1 MNSPVL
7 FLVFNRPS
15 TTKQVF
21 EAIRA
26 ARPPRLYVAADGPRA
41 GRSGEAQLCDQVR
54 AIATAVDWPC
64 EVKTLFRDSNL
75 GCKMGVSTGI
85 DWFFENEP
93 EGIILEDDVL
103 PLPSFF
109 PYCDEL
115 LERYRHDDSVWMVS
129 GSNLI
134 PGQIPLEE
142 SYFFS
147 QNALIW
153 GWASWRRAWQHYD
166 VRMQAWPKLKQEGWL
181 KSVFPGQPLLISHWT
196 YLFDE
201 LYAGKR
207 DTWDYQCAYTCWL
220 TNSVT
225 ITPAQNLTENL
236 GFGEAATHTSSQ
248 KPDFLLEAIPADLSF
263 PLIHPTSLAPN
274 AKADLM
280 VFEKVHG
287 ITLFKTM
294 KRFLRPLK
302 KLLKTA

>member
-1 MNSPVL
+1 MNSPIL

-21 EAIRA
+21 DAIRA
-26 ARPPRLYVAADGPRA
+26 ARPPRLYVAADGPRV
-41 GRSGEAQLCDQVR
+41 GRVGEAQLCEQVR

-64 EVKTLFRDSNL
+64 EVKTLFRETNL
-75 GCKMGVSTGI
+75 GCKMGVATGI
-85 DWFFENEP
+85 DWFFEHEP

-109 PYCDEL
+109 PYCEEL
-115 LERYRHDDSVWMVS
+115 LGRYRNDESVWMVS

-134 PGQIPLEE
+134 PGQIPLKE

-147 QNALIW
+147 KNTLIW

-181 KSVFPGQPLLISHWT
+181 KSVFPGQPLLVSHWT

-207 DTWDYQCAYTCWL
+207 DTWDYQCAYTCWR

-248 KPDFLLEAIPADLSF
+248 KPAFLLEAIPADLSF
-263 PLIHPTSLAPN
+263 PLIHPKSQVPN

-280 VFEKVHG
+280 VFDKVHG

-302 KLLKTA
+302 KLLNPA

>member
-1 MNSPVL
+1 MKSPVL

-15 TTKQVF
+15 TTKRVF

-26 ARPPRLYVAADGPRA
+26 ARPPRLYVAADGPRQ
-41 GRSGEAQLCDQVR
+41 GRVGEVQLCQEVR
-54 AIATAVDWPC
+54 DIATAVDWPC
-64 EVKTLFRDSNL
+64 EVKTLFRKENL

-85 DWFFENEP
+85 DWFFEHEE

-115 LERYRHDDSVWMVS
+115 LERYRNDKNVWMIS

-134 PGQIPLEE
+134 PGQISLNE

-147 QNALIW
+147 KNALIW
-153 GWASWRRAWQHYD
+153 GWASWRRAWQQYD
-166 VRMQAWPKLKQEGWL
+166 VKMTAWPQLKQQAWLN
-181 KSVFPGQPLLISHWT
+181 SVFPGQRLLVSHWT

-207 DTWDYQCAYTCWL
+207 DTWDYQCAYTCWR

-236 GFGEAATHTSSQ
+236 GFGASATHTSSE
-248 KPDFLLEAIPADLSF
+248 KPDFLLKAVPQDLTF
-263 PLIHPTSLAPN
+263 PLIHPQSQKPN
-274 AKADLM
+274 AKADLL

-287 ITLFKTM
+287 VTILKTV

-302 KLLKTA
+302 KIWQRS

>member
-1 MNSPVL
+1 MKSPVL
-7 FLVFNRPS
+7 FLVFNRPN
-15 TTKQVF
+15 TTRQVF

-26 ARPPRLYVAADGPRA
+26 ARPPRLYIAADGPRE
-41 GRSGEAQLCDQVR
+41 GRVGEMQLCEEVR
-54 AIATAVDWPC
+54 QIATAVDWPC
-64 EVKTLFRDSNL
+64 EVKTLFREKNL

-85 DWFFENEP
+85 DWFFQNEP

-115 LERYRHDDSVWMVS
+115 LERYRDDQSVWMVS

-134 PGQIPLEE
+134 PGQVPLKE

-147 QNALIW
+147 KNALIW

-166 VRMQAWPKLKQEGWL
+166 VHLREWPRLKKEGWL
-181 KSVFPGQPLLISHWT
+181 KSVFPQNPLLISHWT

-201 LYAGKR
+201 LFSGKR
-207 DTWDYQCAYTCWL
+207 DTWDYQCAYACWR
-220 TNSVT
+220 TNSST

-248 KPDFLLEAIPADLSF
+248 KPAFLLKAIPADLSF
-263 PLIHPTSLAPN
+263 PLIHPGSHVVN
-274 AKADLM
+274 EKADLL
-280 VFEKVHG
+280 VFEQVHG
-287 ITLFKTM
+287 ITLLKTI
-294 KRFLRPLK
+294 KRFLRPIK
-302 KLLKTA
+302 KLWGSA

>member
-1 MNSPVL
+1 MNSPIL

-41 GRSGEAQLCDQVR
+41 DRIGEAELCAQVR
-54 AIATAVDWPC
+54 DIATAVDWPC
-64 EVKTLFRDSNL
+64 EVKTLFRATNL
-75 GCKMGVSTGI
+75 GCKMGVATGI
-85 DWFFENEP
+85 DWFFEHEP

-109 PYCDEL
+109 PYCEEL
-115 LERYRHDDSVWMVS
+115 LERYRDDDSVWMVS

-147 QNALIW
+147 KNALIW

-166 VRMQAWPKLKQEGWL
+166 VRMQAWPKLKEEGWL
-181 KSVFPGQPLLISHWT
+181 QSVFPGQPLLQSHWT

-201 LYAGKR
+201 LYSGKR
-207 DTWDYQCAYTCWL
+207 DTWDYQCAYTCWC

-225 ITPAQNLTENL
+225 ITPAENLTENL

-248 KPDFLLEAIPADLSF
+248 KPNFLLQAIPADLSF
-263 PLIHPTSLAPN
+263 PLIHPTSHLPN
-274 AKADLM
+274 SKADLL

-302 KLLKTA
+302 KLLNPA

>member
-1 MNSPVL
+1 MNSPIL

-26 ARPPRLYVAADGPRA
+26 ARPPRLYVAADGPRV
-41 GRSGEAQLCDQVR
+41 GRIGEAQLCAQVR

-64 EVKTLFRDSNL
+64 EVKTLFRETNL
-75 GCKMGVSTGI
+75 GCKMGVATGI
-85 DWFFENEP
+85 DWFFEHEP

-115 LERYRHDDSVWMVS
+115 LERYRHDESVWMIS

-134 PGQIPLEE
+134 PRQIPLEE

-147 QNALIW
+147 KNALIW

-166 VRMQAWPKLKQEGWL
+166 VQMQAWPELKKQDWL
-181 KSVFPGQPLLISHWT
+181 KSVFPGQTLLQSHWT

-207 DTWDYQCAYTCWL
+207 DTWDYQCAYTCWR
-220 TNSVT
+220 TNSLT

-248 KPDFLLEAIPADLSF
+248 KPAFLLRAVPADLTF
-263 PLIHPTSLAPN
+263 PLIHPQDQLPN
-274 AKADLM
+274 DKADLL
-280 VFEKVHG
+280 VFEQVHG
-287 ITLFKTM
+287 ITLFKTI
-294 KRFLRPLK
+294 KRVMRPLK
-302 KLLKTA
+302 KLWKPA